1 MHDVSIGG
9 RPRKVADTWNA
20 LPRKHLLAV
29 VRHLY
34 AQHRTETDLR
44 FWLLSVL
51 LDVSLATILAFT
63 DVQLAQLLWLTDF
76 LLDDNTLTEQ
86 KLGSVQLPAWRDPL
100 RRTFYGPRE
109 HFRNLSFAEFI
120 FADSY
125 FVRYSQDRTQV
136 ALLDKLVAVLY
147 RPQRRHYDPNAPDF
161 GGDRREDFNEHLL
174 EKRVSMLS
182 ALPRDE
188 KLAIYTWYAGCRQ
201 ALEYTYPDV
210 FTSAHQEQARAK
222 GWDYVLREL
231 SGSTFG
237 TLTETSRQ
245 NARLV
250 LAKMQDDQQAAE
262 RLRELHR
269 QQTPH

>member
-9 RPRKVADTWNA
+9 RHRKVADTWNA
-20 LPRKHLLAV
+20 LPRKQLLEV

-34 AQHRTETDLR
+34 AKHRTETDLR
-44 FWLLSVL
+44 LWLLSVL
-51 LDVSLATILAFT
+51 LDVPLALVIHFT
-63 DVQLAQLLWLTDF
+63 DVQVAQLLWLTDF
-76 LLDDNTLTEQ
+76 LLEENSLTEQ

-109 HFRNLSFAEFI
+109 HFRNMSFAEFI
-120 FADSY
+120 FADAY
-125 FVRYSQDRTQV
+125 FVRYSQDRSQV
-136 ALLDKLVAVLY
+136 AMLDKLVAVLY
-147 RPQRRHYDPNAPDF
+147 RPQRRNYDPNSPEF

-174 EKRVSMLS
+174 EKRVFMLE
-182 ALPRDE
+182 ALPSTE
-188 KLAIYTWYAGCRQ
+188 KLAIYTWYAGCRK
-201 ALEYTYPDV
+201 ALEYAYPDV
-210 FTSAHQEQARAK
+210 FTSAHQEQASAK

-250 LAKMQDDQQAAE
+250 LAKMQDDQEAAE

-269 QQTPH
+269 QHNP